1 MNSKQVPKFR
11 ETKAIASASILLQ
24 LSGGKCDKYWLNKLM
39 YYIERESLLKSGQPM
54 FFDKLFSLPHGPIVS
69 AINDG
74 IDSANM
80 PGKSKW
86 GEYFELTDNS
96 VILKYFEDDSIL
108 SEFEI
113 EIITEAF
120 DKFKGWSFPKLKNY
134 FDNLPEN
141 KITTSRELI
150 DYEEIL
156 KLNGASEF
164 QIKEAISEIS
174 YLSFI
179 ENSLDCAK

>member
-1 MNSKQVPKFR
+1 V
-11 ETKAIASASILLQ
+11 
-24 LSGGKCDKYWLNKLM
+24 
-39 YYIERESLLKSGQPM
+39 
-54 FFDKLFSLPHGPIVS
+54 
-69 AINDG
+69 
-74 IDSANM
+74 
-80 PGKSKW
+80 
-86 GEYFELTDNS
+86 
-96 VILKYFEDDSIL
+96 L

-120 DKFKGWSFPKLKNY
+120 NNFRGWSFTKLKNY